1 MQVTAI
7 GRLGLAV
14 LATFVIVWAPFLGK
28 RLDAVQV
35 LHRIMPVKRGLYEDY
50 VANFWCT
57 TSLLIKWR
65 SLFSQQVCALCAFH
79 PKRCPVCN
87 ESKACTP
94 YSVRDAVTTC
104 SVSSPCVQAL
114 IRLCTASTL
123 IATTPALV
131 KEARMPTARGLLTC
145 MACSA
150 FAFYLFSYQ
159 V

>member
-14 LATFVIVWAPFLGK
+14 LATFAFVWAPFL
-28 RLDAVQV
+28 RNWMDAVQV
-35 LHRIMPVKRGLYEDY
+35 LHRIMPMKRGLYEDY

-79 PKRCPVCN
+79 PKQCPMCN
-87 ESKACTP
+87 ESRACTP
-94 YSVRDAVTTC
+94 YSVRDALTIC
-104 SVSSPCVQAL
+104 SMSSPSVQAL

-123 IATTPALV
+123 IFTLPALV
-131 KEARMPTARGLLTC
+131 KEALKPTAKGLLTC

-150 FAFYLFSYQ
+150 FALYLFSYQ